1 MAAMLLV
8 ALSPHHVARHYLD
21 AFGTDRRHLWQAV
34 RLSRAALSGATKAM
48 VQPVMSVSRRQFLRH
63 SLVVALAPTVAG
75 CMTAR
80 EPLKPAGPDPY
91 YVAMYGPRPDERFPL
106 PATDISNVDPQFLRQ
121 QVDYFGPEAAGTIV
135 VDTPNRFLF
144 LVQENRKAMRYG
156 IGVGKAGLE
165 FEGRATI
172 ARKAEWP
179 RWTPTQSM
187 IAREPDR
194 YGPLAGGMEPG
205 LTNPLGPRAL
215 YLFRDGVDTLYRIHG
230 TTEAWSIG
238 KAISSGCI
246 RLFNQDILDLYGR
259 VPVGAVVVV
268 LRHDAPSEEA
278 VPIAN
283 AAGAFASA

>member
-1 MAAMLLV
+1 
-8 ALSPHHVARHYLD
+8 
-21 AFGTDRRHLWQAV
+21 
-34 RLSRAALSGATKAM
+34 
-48 VQPVMSVSRRQFLRH
+48 MSISRRRFLRH
-63 SLVVALAPTVAG
+63 SIILAAAPAVAG
-75 CMTAR
+75 CVTTRA
-80 EPLKPAGPDPY
+80 PLKPTGPDPY
-91 YVAMYGPRPDERFPL
+91 YVAMYGSKPDERFPL
-106 PATDISNVDPQFLRQ
+106 PATDISNVDPRYLRQ
-121 QVDYFGPEAAGTIV
+121 QVDYRGPEAAGTIV
-135 VDTPNRFLF
+135 VDTPNRFLY

-156 IGVGKAGLE
+156 IGVGKAGLA

-187 IAREPDR
+187 IKREPER

-215 YLFRDGVDTLYRIHG
+215 YLFQDGVDTLYRIHG

-259 VPVGAVVVV
+259 VPLGSVVVV
-268 LRHDAPSEEA
+268 LHHDSQQDEP
-278 VPIAN
+278 VPMAGSLGRN
-283 AAGAFASA
+283 ATA